1 MFYSKVMLKKKIKPT
16 QKKSLIKL
24 PKFLVFSCKKKEQK
38 KSRSQILIH
47 YDS

>member
-24 PKFLVFSCKKKEQK
+24 PKFLQFFLVRKKNKKKVDL
-38 KSRSQILIH
+38 R
-47 YDS
+47 Y